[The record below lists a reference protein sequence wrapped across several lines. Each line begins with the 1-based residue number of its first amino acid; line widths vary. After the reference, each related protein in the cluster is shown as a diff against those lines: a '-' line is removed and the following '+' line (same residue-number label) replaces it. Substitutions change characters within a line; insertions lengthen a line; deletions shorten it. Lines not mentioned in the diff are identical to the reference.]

1 MDSLTIILT
10 TIILQKLTNALD
22 AAATVCDNEMAC
34 KCANNTVSCTTL
46 EQDGAFILPYG
57 TQVVHFDNV
66 PIAIVNNGTFENG
79 KLLREITWVASK
91 IKLVEAL
98 YHNDLKYLDL
108 SRNDIF
114 KLSDDTFHN
123 CLRLEYIDL
132 SDNQLNIL
140 SDNLFL
146 HTSSLV
152 TVNLEKNHFSS
163 ISDNLFKHTINLK
176 NLSIGNPNLSL
187 LDTNSMANL
196 YNLEY
201 LSIQNCGIR
210 NLNQSS
216 FGEHNMYLYSV
227 ILNNCT
233 HLTSI
238 DNNFISSSPNIKII
252 EINDCGTIDF
262 LPPSIVSLKNLQHL
276 RMSNT
281 ELQPN
286 CQNGWFSQWFNNETT
301 TVVGYE
307 KYSNFIESLNEIN
320 CPPNIY
326 YTNSPITLQLTKKG
340 IINCMAYG
348 NPLPSITWL
357 VPGGLTFHENKQADI
372 NISHH
377 PNVHNWDLNQI
388 VSQSLITD
396 KNGSLHIL
404 RMLRTHIGN
413 YTCYVSN
420 KYGNSSKLVEVHLD
434 SEVFFSIKINAL
446 LLGISSALGFL
457 MLTILCCAFKLL
469 LIRLNCIK
477 KRSQQTETEMGST
490 EKPNIFPAD
499 V

>member
-10 TIILQKLTNALD
+10 TIILQKLTNVVESI
-22 AAATVCDNEMAC
+22 TVCNNDSAC
-34 KCANNTVSCTTL
+34 NCINNTVSCTML
-46 EQDGAFILPYG
+46 QQDGVFILPNG
-57 TQVVHFDNV
+57 TEIVHFDNV
-66 PIAIVNNGTFENG
+66 PIKIVNNGTFTNG
-79 KLLREITWVASK
+79 KLQKMTWVASK
-91 IKLVEAL
+91 IELVEAL
-98 YHNDLKYLDL
+98 NHNDLKYLDL
-108 SRNDIF
+108 SRNKIF
-114 KLSDDTFHN
+114 KLSDDIFHN
-123 CLRLEYIDL
+123 CPYLEYVDL

-146 HTSSLV
+146 HTSSLR
-152 TVNLEKNHFSS
+152 TINLEKNIFNS
-163 ISDNLFKHTINLK
+163 ISKNLFKHTINLQ
-176 NLSIGNPNLSL
+176 NLSLGNPNLIF
-187 LDTNSMANL
+187 LDKNAMTNL
-196 YNLEY
+196 YKLEY
-201 LSIQNCGIR
+201 LSIENCGIR

-216 FGEHNMYLYSV
+216 FGVHVYLYS
-227 ILNNCT
+227 ILLNNCT

-238 DNNFISSSPNIKII
+238 DNDFIGSSLNLRFI
-252 EINDCGTIDF
+252 ELNNCGTINS

-276 RMSNT
+276 QMSNT
-281 ELQPN
+281 QIQPN

-307 KYSNFIESLNEIN
+307 KYSNFKETLNEIN
-320 CPPNIY
+320 CPPKIY

-348 NPLPSITWL
+348 NPLPAFTWL
-357 VPGGLTFHENKQADI
+357 APGGLTFHENKQADMDI
-372 NISHH
+372 AHH
-377 PNVHNWDLNQI
+377 PNIHNWDLNQI

-420 KYGNSSKLVEVHLD
+420 KYGNSSNTVEVHLD
-434 SEVFFSIKINAL
+434 SGVFFNIKINAL

-469 LIRLNCIK
+469 LKRLNCMK
-477 KRSQQTETEMGST
+477 KRSQPTETEMGPT
-490 EKPNIFPAD
+490 EEPKTFPAN

>member
-1 MDSLTIILT
+1 MDSFTIILT
-10 TIILQKLTNALD
+10 TIIILYELTNALG
-22 AAATVCDNEMAC
+22 AAATVCDNGMAC
-34 KCANNTVSCTTL
+34 KCINNTVSCMTL
-46 EQDGAFILPYG
+46 EQDGEIVLPYG
-57 TQVVHFDNV
+57 SEIVRFDDV
-66 PIAIVNNGTFENG
+66 PIAIINNTTFANG
-79 KLLREITWVASK
+79 KQLREITWVASK
-91 IKLVEAL
+91 IKSVEAL

-108 SRNDIF
+108 SRNNIF

-123 CLRLEYIDL
+123 CPRLEYIDL

-140 SDNLFL
+140 SDDLFID
-146 HTSSLV
+146 TSSLR
-152 TVNLEKNHFSS
+152 TVNLENNNFKS
-163 ISDNLFKHTINLK
+163 ISENLFKHTIYLK

-187 LDTNSMANL
+187 LDKHSMTNL

-201 LSIQNCGIR
+201 LSIQNSGIK

-216 FGEHNMYLYSV
+216 FGEHMYLYSV

-233 HLTSI
+233 HLSSI
-238 DNNFISSSPNIKII
+238 DNDFFSSSPNIKVI
-252 EINDCGTIDF
+252 ELNDCGTIDS

-276 RMSNT
+276 QMSNT
-281 ELQPN
+281 HIQPN
-286 CQNGWFSQWFNNETT
+286 CKNGWFSQWFDNKTT

-307 KYSNFIESLNEIN
+307 KYSNFIETLNEIN

-348 NPLPSITWL
+348 NPLPAITWL

-377 PNVHNWDLNQI
+377 PNIHNWDLNQI
-388 VSQSLITD
+388 VSQSLLTD

-413 YTCYVSN
+413 YTCFVSN

-434 SEVFFSIKINAL
+434 SGVFFSIKINAL

-477 KRSQQTETEMGST
+477 KKGQQTETEMGST
-490 EKPNIFPAD
+490 EKPKIFPAD